1 MRSFRNY
8 IALSLLFF
16 QLPAF
21 GQGNIQEEVF
31 LVTNKNQFLTGENI
45 YFQGFVTSSKTGK
58 LSGLSSLL
66 YIELLDEN
74 QNPIYQTKLTLEQGL
89 IVGDLFIS
97 TLIKSGNYDL
107 IAYTR
112 WMKNRKDFCRV
123 PISIYNPFEIYTP
136 PIITNLQMRFYA
148 EGGKLVMGVSNKV
161 VVRYS
166 DHQEQ
171 GVSFKGKLMDDLGEK
186 QADINSLDGLAQ
198 FSFTPEK
205 GRSYQM
211 IYTEGTV
218 FKFLDLPEACE
229 NCSTIS
235 MQEMPNSYTFQ
246 LLDSH
251 AKSQLNITSFRLRDR
266 HNIYI
271 EKSNEL
277 REPIKIGKVSL
288 PNKLL
293 RAEILDNQGAIMAE
307 RLFYNG
313 GLSDLSEQQLV
324 SVPRGYIEF
333 SVLDSNLSVSTMMV
347 NKKSEQPRSL
357 RLNQI
362 NSKLISPPLQA
373 KWTKYSDINT
383 WLMFSEVNWSKIITL
398 KSFDYLPE
406 YRNDLL
412 KGFIK
417 ANGDQSVEN
426 QIITFSVPGKEE
438 SLSLSK
444 SDSAGRFLLNIE
456 YIDGDREAYISVLND
471 DANLF
476 EIKIEDEFYKEYPKL
491 KSLPLYYDSLLVKE
505 IVANSIHLQVENA
518 YHHLKN
524 DRILTSKKKE
534 KKEINFRIFN
544 VDDYTRFP
552 TVRDSFIEYIPEI
565 GISKSDNDYDFEIR
579 WPESLKGYRSTGIYL
594 VLFDGVVASPQEVL
608 SYSPYNIKTIKILAE
623 RYYIGPAKL
632 DGLIF
637 FTTMDEDLYGFEPHG
652 LNYIYKGMERKKQYY
667 TPNHNDPREIRI
679 PDRRTMLLFETKSH
693 PDLNTKYELF
703 TSDIP
708 GEYDVM
714 LMGLSASGELIQEI
728 RTLVVE

>member
-1 MRSFRNY
+1 
-8 IALSLLFF
+8 
-16 QLPAF
+16 
-21 GQGNIQEEVF
+21 
-31 LVTNKNQFLTGENI
+31 
-45 YFQGFVTSSKTGK
+45 
-58 LSGLSSLL
+58 
-66 YIELLDEN
+66 
-74 QNPIYQTKLTLEQGL
+74 
-89 IVGDLFIS
+89 
-97 TLIKSGNYDL
+97 
-107 IAYTR
+107 
-112 WMKNRKDFCRV
+112 
-123 PISIYNPFEIYTP
+123 
-136 PIITNLQMRFYA
+136 
-148 EGGKLVMGVSNKV
+148 
-161 VVRYS
+161 
-166 DHQEQ
+166 
-171 GVSFKGKLMDDLGEK
+171 
-186 QADINSLDGLAQ
+186 
-198 FSFTPEK
+198 
-205 GRSYQM
+205 
-211 IYTEGTV
+211 
-218 FKFLDLPEACE
+218 
-229 NCSTIS
+229 
-235 MQEMPNSYTFQ
+235 
-246 LLDSH
+246 
-251 AKSQLNITSFRLRDR
+251 
-266 HNIYI
+266 
-271 EKSNEL
+271 
-277 REPIKIGKVSL
+277 
-288 PNKLL
+288 
-293 RAEILDNQGAIMAE
+293 MAE

-324 SVPRGYIEF
+324 SVPRGHIEF

-373 KWTKYSDINT
+373 KWTKYTDINT
-383 WLMFSEVNWSKIITL
+383 WLLFSKVDWPKTSSL

-412 KGFIK
+412 QGFIK

-438 SLSLSK
+438 SLSLAK
-444 SDSAGRFLLNIE
+444 SDSAGGFLLNIE

-491 KSLPLYYDSLLVKE
+491 KSWPLSYDSLLVKE

-518 YHHLKN
+518 YHHLKK
-524 DRILTSKKKE
+524 DRVLTSKKKE

-579 WPESLKGYRSTGIYL
+579 WPESLKGYRPTGIYL

-623 RYYIGPAKL
+623 RYYIGPVKL

-652 LNYIYKGMERKKQYY
+652 LNYIYKGMESEKQYY

-693 PDLNTKYELF
+693 PDSNTKYELF

-714 LMGLSASGELIQEI
+714 LMGLSASGELTQEI